1 MAAINNCAI
10 FWWCAHC
17 CWLWWWWWSFWF
29 GYQLIYKRRQSFC
42 DATMRKWISVSA
54 KYFEFGFGWIYT
66 KLTNIFLSNKTSLRL
81 YWYAVFLYAL
91 FHIHNSEGW
100 TFKLNGLNVKTSR
113 TNEIESYK
121 RQHTDCNENNNN
133 KKKNYI
139 IVTNTNKIDQIF
151 ILFSIFYWAIKWKMF

>member
-1 MAAINNCAI
+1 MAAINNCTI

-29 GYQLIYKRRQSFC
+29 GYQLIYRRRQSFC

-54 KYFEFGFGWIYT
+54 NISNLVSGGFTRNWPIFFRQT
-66 KLTNIFLSNKTSLRL
+66 KLLFVSIDTL
-81 YWYAVFLYAL
+81 WCLYAL

-133 KKKNYI
+133 KKNSKLLLRIRIKLIRFSFYFLS
-139 IVTNTNKIDQIF
+139 F
-151 ILFSIFYWAIKWKMF
+151 IGL